1 MAEKLDFSLPEK
13 KSRGRL
19 GGAFMVLLLL
29 VVAGLAVAN
38 LVVASRGD
46 KEQAT
51 ATSGGLSAAQVKGL
65 AAKLAQR
72 NLHEQ
77 AAAVWR
83 DYLASAELTNAE
95 RAKVLFQIATS
106 FEKAGQYANA
116 IENYYRSESTAPL
129 DELGSQINT
138 HVKECFERLGKFSSL
153 RYEMMDRTSLTSS
166 EPAGGKV
173 VAEIGN
179 EKITEADL
187 DAAAER
193 VIEGQLS
200 SMEAFMTTEQLNE
213 QKKRALEQYSSGPA
227 RQEFLQNWLA
237 QEILYRQALED
248 GLGDEPRTKRVLED
262 LARGVLS
269 QELMN
274 QKLASR
280 VSITETDVQTYYA
293 AHKDQY
299 VESARAKISHLRV
312 SDETRAHELLK
323 RLKDGEDFAALAQE
337 FSEDQGSKDNGGQIA
352 EDVVPGPSVPGIG
365 DANEIN
371 AAIFAAEGATV
382 LDKAFQTDQGWEIVK
397 VQEKKPPRQKS
408 FDEVAQQVAT
418 ELRQRKR
425 QEVQSTYIKEVM
437 DKHNVVIHTSAFAP
451 APPSD
456 AQEPSPQQ

>member
-13 KSRGRL
+13 KSRGGA
-19 GGAFMVLLLL
+19 GGAFTVLLLL
-29 VVAGLAVAN
+29 VVAALAAAN
-38 LVVASRGD
+38 LVVASRGE
-46 KEQAT
+46 KGQPT
-51 ATSGGLSAAQVKGL
+51 AASRGLSAAQVKEL

-72 NLHEQ
+72 NLHQQ
-77 AAAVWR
+77 ASAVWQ
-83 DYLASAELTNAE
+83 DYLAGAELTDTE
-95 RAKVLFQIATS
+95 RAKVLFQIAMS

-166 EPAGGKV
+166 EPAGGRV

-200 SMEAFMTTEQLNE
+200 SAEAFMTTEQLNE

-248 GLGDEPRTKRVLED
+248 GLGDKPRTKRVLED

-274 QKLASR
+274 QKLASG

-299 VESARAKISHLRV
+299 VEPARAQISHLRV
-312 SDETRAHELLK
+312 SDEGQAHELLK
-323 RLKDGEDFAALAQE
+323 RIKGGEDFAALAQE
-337 FSEDQGSKDNGGQIA
+337 FSEDQGSKDNGGRIA
-352 EDVVPGPSVPGIG
+352 DDVGPGPSVPGIG

-382 LDKAFQTDQGWEIVK
+382 LDKPFQTDQGWEIVR
-397 VQEKKPPRQKS
+397 VEEKSSERQRS
-408 FDEVAQQVAT
+408 FDEAAQQVT
-418 ELRQRKR
+418 TDLLRRKR
-425 QEVQSTYIKEVM
+425 QEVQNKYIKEMM
-437 DKHNVVIHTSAFAP
+437 DKYNVVIHTSVFAP
-451 APPSD
+451 AQPSD
-456 AQEPSPQQ
+456 ANEPSSQK